1 MAQPATGTTM
11 AAGGYNDNDSRFLER
26 GKLMAMFIRDARGA
40 ATNISPHNGDGS
52 VNWSPL
58 ALDGKLRDDLA
69 AFKKVNGVWQL
80 NPEPNEGFIR
90 FAAFKE
96 GDGPSEKP
104 SMDTDDLMI
113 EQQDEPYDSVRTKND
128 APFTVST
135 VETLNDAWRKLRN
148 DQPFCDAN
156 GNLIVQLPGAV
167 TGWGQALGSDPVD
180 RQVLLVREFTRAG
193 KKVHTVKGFSL
204 CRITD
209 IGEVKQSK
217 KDAETAPFT
226 FKPLTDGF
234 FMAKN
239 ALGEVVPVIKY
250 EWVGGVDALFGAP
263 VTQYTVDFGASSA
276 GNATFTYGGVGPSS
290 TVVYNPSSAALKTA
304 LVGLDDGYAAS
315 DWTVTGTAPTF
326 TVTVPSATKALTG
339 DGSGLTGG
347 SLSITPVTS

>member
-1 MAQPATGTTM
+1 MALPATGTTM

-26 GKLMAMFIRDARGA
+26 GKLMAMFVRDARGA
-40 ATNISPHNGDGS
+40 DTNISPHNGNGS

-58 ALDGKLRDDLA
+58 AQDGQLRDDLS

-90 FAAFKE
+90 FGAFKE

-148 DQPFCDAN
+148 DQPFCDAD
-156 GNLIVQLPGAV
+156 GNLIVQLPGAA
-167 TGWGQALGSDPVD
+167 TGWGQELGSDPVD

-226 FKPLTDGF
+226 FKPLTDGH

-239 ALGEVVPVIKY
+239 ALGVVVPVIKY
-250 EWVGGVDALFGAP
+250 EWAGGLDKLFGAP
-263 VTQYTVDFGASSA
+263 VTQYTVSLGAASA
-276 GNATFTYGGVGPSS
+276 GTFTLSYGGVGPSA
-290 TVVYNPSSAALKTA
+290 TIAYNAASSAVKTA
-304 LVGLDDGYAAS
+304 LVGLDDGYVTA
-315 DWTVTGTAPTF
+315 DWTVSGTAPTF
-326 TVTVPSATKALTG
+326 TVTVPSSAKVLTG

-347 SLSITPVTS
+347 TFAVTPVTS